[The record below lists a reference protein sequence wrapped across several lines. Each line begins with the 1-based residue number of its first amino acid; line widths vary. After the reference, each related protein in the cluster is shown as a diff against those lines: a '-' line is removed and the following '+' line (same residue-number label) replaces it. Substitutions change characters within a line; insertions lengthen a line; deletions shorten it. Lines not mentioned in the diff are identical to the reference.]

1 MKLPLARPDDETDRS
16 SFRWLIDLDQGCL
29 LSESKVRQMTDG
41 VIVNSVIVKLDRMR
55 WALYFSFLHVYSTS
69 PLLSGVT
76 AADIQDSTGI
86 LVVSSV
92 YSTSCKL
99 S

>member
-1 MKLPLARPDDETDRS
+1 MKLPLARPYDETDRS

-55 WALYFSFLHVYSTS
+55 WALYFSFSHVYSTS
-69 PLLSGVT
+69 PL
-76 AADIQDSTGI
+76 
-86 LVVSSV
+86 
-92 YSTSCKL
+92 
-99 S
+99 